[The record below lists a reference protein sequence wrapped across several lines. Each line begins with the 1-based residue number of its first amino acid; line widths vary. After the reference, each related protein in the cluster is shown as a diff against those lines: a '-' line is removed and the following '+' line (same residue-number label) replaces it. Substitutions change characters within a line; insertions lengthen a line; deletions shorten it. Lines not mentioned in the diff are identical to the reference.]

1 MSQTSVSRSF
11 FLDSLSTVPNEDW
24 RRHWPADK
32 TFMLRMASKRLRAA
46 IDKLHPPASVYLSR
60 TVWADARSGALPLAA
75 ISQRVLLQLSAL
87 PCRCRITTLDLSV
100 ELPNANEGFGPEGAE
115 RLVEVLMECP
125 ELSCLD
131 LAWNR
136 IGDQGVRRL
145 GAWWVLHCRA
155 LSHLCLKGNELE
167 AAGVLS
173 LLGNSNEGTGLSHLD
188 LGYNRIGDEGA
199 RSLSRVLVNCRML
212 SHLDLCHNAI
222 GSGGMEILARILGL
236 CTALSHLDLGYN
248 HIGAE
253 GARVIAEALA
263 HACSL
268 GGVVAQCPALA
279 HLDLSS
285 NDIGAAGADSLA
297 GVLAQC
303 RALAYLKLAWNWIGN
318 EGAERLAEVL
328 GQCPALVHLD
338 LEFNE
343 IEAEGAQRLRESW
356 LGEVSGLVLAEED
369 EDEDAAQNG
378 SDEEEDPSE

>member
-1 MSQTSVSRSF
+1 
-11 FLDSLSTVPNEDW
+11 
-24 RRHWPADK
+24 
-32 TFMLRMASKRLRAA
+32 MASKRLRAA

-100 ELPNANEGFGPEGAE
+100 ELPNANEGFGPEGTE
-115 RLVEVLMECP
+115 RLAAVLEQCP

-136 IGDQGVRRL
+136 LGDQGVGIL
-145 GAWWVLHCRA
+145 GAWALSNCPA
-155 LSHLCLKGNELE
+155 LSHLCLKGNGLE
-167 AAGVLS
+167 AAGSGRLAEGLS
-173 LLGNSNEGTGLSHLD
+173 LLGESNEGTGLSVLD

-222 GSGGMEILARILGL
+222 GSAGMEILASVLAQ

-253 GARVIAEALA
+253 GARMIAEALV
-263 HACSL
+263 HAAGADSL
-268 GGVVAQCPALA
+268 GVVSQCPALA

-285 NDIGAAGADSLA
+285 NDIGTAGAESLG
-297 GVLAQC
+297 GVLPQC
-303 RALAYLKLAWNWIGN
+303 RALASLKLAWNWIGN

-328 GQCPALVHLD
+328 GRCPALVHLD
-338 LEFNE
+338 LEFNA
-343 IEAEGAQRLRESW
+343 IEAGGAERLRASW
-356 LGEVSGLVLAEED
+356 LGEASGLVLAEED
-369 EDEDAAQNG
+369 QYAQDG
-378 SDEEEDPSE
+378 SDEEEDGQDAQDGGEDGEE

>member
-1 MSQTSVSRSF
+1 
-11 FLDSLSTVPNEDW
+11 
-24 RRHWPADK
+24 
-32 TFMLRMASKRLRAA
+32 MASKRLRAA
-46 IDKLHPPASVYLSR
+46 VDKLHPPASVYLSR
-60 TVWADARSGALPLAA
+60 TVWADARSGARPLAA
-75 ISQRVLLQLSAL
+75 ISQFVLFQLSAV
-87 PCRCRITTLDLSV
+87 PFRCRITTLDLSG
-100 ELPNANEGFGPEGAE
+100 ELPSANEGFGPEGAE
-115 RLVEVLMECP
+115 RLAAVLAQCP

-136 IGDQGVRRL
+136 LGDQGVGNL
-145 GAWWVLHCRA
+145 GAGVLLHCPE
-155 LSHLCLKGNELE
+155 LSHLCLKGNGLE
-167 AAGVLS
+167 AAGSDRLAEGLS
-173 LLGNSNEGTGLSHLD
+173 LLGESNEGTGLSVLD
-188 LGYNRIGDEGA
+188 LGYNRIGDEGV

-222 GSGGMEILARILGL
+222 GSEGMEILASVLAQ

-253 GARVIAEALA
+253 GARIIAEALA

-285 NDIGAAGADSLA
+285 NDIGASGADSLA

-303 RALAYLKLAWNWIGN
+303 RALTYLLLAWNWIGN

-343 IEAEGAQRLRESW
+343 IEAEGAERLRASW
-356 LGEVSGLVLAEED
+356 LGEASGLVLAEED
-369 EDEDAAQNG
+369 EDEVAAQNG
-378 SDEEEDPSE
+378 SDEEEAVGA